1 MNVDP
6 SSPLSSNEQVAQ
18 YGNPPGALRHAP
30 HPRSSKQWP
39 SSSCSNKYFP
49 QPEPI
54 PALKTEVQ
62 GDCLFIH
69 LHDIIIDWH

>member
-1 MNVDP
+1 MVILLVPFDMHP
-6 SSPLSSNEQVAQ
+6 IQ
-18 YGNPPGALRHAP
+18 GPPNNGP
-30 HPRSSKQWP
+30 HPRG
-39 SSSCSNKYFP
+39 SNKYFP